1 MSRQYPV
8 LTRAAV
14 LRTHQFLQRRQLFQ
28 AHRLPRGHRLR
39 RVLAP
44 LALVGVLL
52 LGACSTG
59 DAAQE
64 PVDIDPTPQA
74 VQEELPQAETDQL
87 WLPYQFGSLALVDPQ
102 WESATVK
109 QLDGFFAA
117 MRPGEKA
124 LTFSVTDSEGNT
136 LWRAQRAKDDAGF
149 VLTSTEEG
157 QKVAVLTES
166 GATSTTASGY
176 ALTTGER
183 LWGPVE
189 VPGPVH
195 GPGLVFGP
203 SPSEEATGAEAVA
216 LSADDGA
223 VVSAEDLAATR
234 ILGEFDGVLLSVDA
248 EMLRATEVTMVTE
261 APGTEDLWQ
270 LPLAENDWPAE
281 QLSAPPQ
288 ARPGEGLALLETAP
302 SSDSSESTTTRG
314 ALLEVSSG
322 KVLATGIQDVLTD
335 TATGST
341 VYLRTGKIH
350 GENQQ
355 ADDQWEAA
363 VGSEAQLSA
372 AGGAIVY
379 VLVDD
384 SIRAYNVL
392 TGEVAEAYD
401 PSGSGNLTVPEII
414 APSGAALL
422 HAGEQRYL
430 ATTLP
435 GEDVDLTGRG

>member
-1 MSRQYPV
+1 GAMFQ
-8 LTRAAV
+8 
-14 LRTHQFLQRRQLFQ
+14 THLLLQRQQLFQ

-44 LALVGVLL
+44 LTLVGVLL

-124 LTFSVTDSEGNT
+124 LRFSVTDSEGNT
-136 LWRAQRAKDDAGF
+136 LWRAQRAKADAGF

-166 GATSTTASGY
+166 SGTSTTASGY

-203 SPSEEATGAEAVA
+203 GPSEEATRTEAVA

-234 ILGEFDGVLLSVDA
+234 ILGECDGVLLSVDSEA
-248 EMLRATEVTMVTE
+248 VRATEPTE
-261 APGTEDLWQ
+261 ATQADDVQELWE
-270 LPLAENDWPAE
+270 LPLAENHWQAE
-281 QLSAPPQ
+281 QLSAPPR
-288 ARPGEGLALLETAP
+288 ARPGERLALLETAP
-302 SSDSSESTTTRG
+302 SSDSSESTTARG

-322 KVLATGIQDVLTD
+322 KVMATGIQSVLTD

-341 VYLRTGKIH
+341 VYLREGRIH

-355 ADDQWEAA
+355 AGDQWEAS
-363 VGSEAQLSA
+363 VGPEAQLAA

-379 VLVDD
+379 VRLDD

-435 GEDVDLTGRG
+435 GEDVDVTGRG